1 MDRLSLIGFFL
12 ALAALVGGSILKGAG
27 LVALWSPAAF
37 VIVIIGTL
45 AAIMVHTAPAV
56 FKRAM
61 KIAPWV
67 VRPPVVDRKV
77 LLDEIVEWSNL
88 ARRQGLLGLETLVEQ
103 QSDPFVRKG
112 LQLLVDGVEPE
123 ALRKVME
130 IDLDHQEE
138 RDIAAAKV
146 FEAMGI
152 YSPTMGIVGAVLGLI
167 SVMKNLEEPSKLGL
181 GISAAFTATIY
192 GIGLANLALLPMA
205 NKLKSVIGEQTMD
218 RQMLIDGLIAIAQ
231 GENPRNI
238 ETQLSG
244 YLG

>member
-27 LVALWSPAAF
+27 LTALWSPAAF
-37 VIVIIGTL
+37 MIVIVGTV
-45 AAIMVHTAPAV
+45 AAILVHTAPAV
-56 FKRAM
+56 FRRALR
-61 KIAPWV
+61 IAPWV
-67 VRPPVVDRKV
+67 VRPPVVDRRQ
-77 LLDEIVEWSNL
+77 LLDQIVEWSNL
-88 ARRQGLLGLETLVEQ
+88 ARRQGLLGLEVLVEEQ
-103 QSDPFVRKG
+103 TDPFVRKG

-123 ALRKVME
+123 SIRKVLE

-138 RDIAAAKV
+138 RDTAAAKV
-146 FEAMGI
+146 FEAMGT

-167 SVMKNLEEPSKLGL
+167 SVMKNLEDPSRLGL

-192 GIGLANLALLPMA
+192 GIGLANLALLPMS
-205 NKLKSVIGEQTMD
+205 NKLKTVIGEQAQD
-218 RQMLIDGLIAIAQ
+218 RHMLIDGLIAIAQ